1 MRAFKLFAFLLSCLP
16 GVALATEPRA
26 VKPGAEAE
34 SWAGVGI
41 LQIAGGGMCSAA
53 LIAPDTVLTAA
64 HCVYPRGG
72 AKIAEPGR
80 VTFHAGWRDGLTAAK
95 RKAARIVAHRDYD
108 PTQPYA
114 EPNIAADLALVY
126 LDSPVDPGAARHF
139 GKLDRIRV
147 GEPVFIVSF
156 SGRRS
161 DVASIREGCKVESRD
176 GDILILGCEAYPGM
190 SGAPVF
196 ARVNGKPQVVGLIS
210 GTRHGYYGGNNAIA
224 LAIRA
229 PLGRVTID
237 ADSLRSTPLAALPN
251 WTSRASRAGVLTAP
265 AVRKTISVSSGTGFG
280 STTGGLSGRKVVRP
294 PSGN

>member
-1 MRAFKLFAFLLSCLP
+1 MRALKSFAFVLACLP
-16 GVALATEPRA
+16 GLAFATEPRA
-26 VKPGAEAE
+26 ITPGAEAE

-41 LQIAGGGMCSAA
+41 LQVAGGGMCSAA

-64 HCVYPRGG
+64 HCVYTSGS
-72 AKIAEPGR
+72 AKVAEPER

-95 RKAARIVAHRDYD
+95 RTAVRIVAHRGYD
-108 PTQPYA
+108 PKQPYA
-114 EPNIAADLALVY
+114 DPNISADLALVY

-161 DVASIREGCKVESRD
+161 DVASIREGCNVESRD

-196 ARVNGKPQVVGLIS
+196 ARIHGKPQVVGLIS
-210 GTRHGYYGGNNAIA
+210 GSRHGYYGGNNAIA
-224 LAIRA
+224 LAIKS

-237 ADSLRSTPLAALPN
+237 ADSLRSTPLAAMPN
-251 WTSRASRAGVLTAP
+251 WATRVSRAGVLTAP

-280 STTGGLSGRKVVRP
+280 KNTSTDGGRKIVRP
-294 PSGN
+294 PKSN